1 MFKNFKAKTLHLET
15 SSVCNA
21 ACPMCP
27 REVDPGFNKETDA
40 VSLSLNQIKNLFDE
54 QFISSLEGMYMCGNY
69 GDPAS
74 APDCLDIFRYF
85 RDINPKIV
93 LGMHSNASL
102 RNKKW
107 WAELGSILNKDSDYC
122 YFSVDGLK
130 DTNPIYRV
138 NTDFDKIME
147 NAKSFIDAGGKA
159 HWEYLVFEHNEH
171 QVEEAR
177 QLASSLGFVS
187 FREKVSMRFEY
198 MPQIT
203 HIKPPKGN
211 KYK

>member
-54 QFISSLEGMYMCGNY
+54 QFISNLEGMYMCGNY

-74 APDCLDIFRYF
+74 APDCLNIFRYF

-107 WAELGSILNKDSDYC
+107 WEELGSILNKDSDYC
-122 YFSVDGLK
+122 YFSIDGLR
-130 DTNPIYRV
+130 DTNHIYRV
-138 NTDFDKIME
+138 NTDFDKILE
-147 NAKSFIDAGGKA
+147 NARSFIDAGGKA

>member
-1 MFKNFKAKTLHLET
+1 MFKNFKPKILHLET

-27 REVDPGFNKETDA
+27 REIDPGFNKDTDA
-40 VSLSLNQIKNLFDE
+40 VSLSLSQIKNLFDDD
-54 QFISSLEGMYMCGNY
+54 FIGELDSMFMCGNY

-74 APDCLDIFRYF
+74 APECLDIFRYF
-85 RDINPKIV
+85 KQVNPNIV

-107 WAELGSILNKDSDYC
+107 WSELGSILNGDLDYC
-122 YFSVDGLK
+122 FFSIDGLK
-130 DTNPIYRV
+130 DTNHIYRV
-138 NTDFDKIME
+138 NTNFDTIIE
-147 NAKSFIDAGGKA
+147 NAKSFIGAGGRA
-159 HWEYLVFEHNEH
+159 YWEYLVFEHNEH

-177 QLASSLGFVS
+177 QLASELGFID
-187 FREKVSMRFEY
+187 FREKVSMRFAY
-198 MPQIT
+198 MPNIT

>member
-1 MFKNFKAKTLHLET
+1 MFDRRNTKILHLET

-27 REVDPGFNKETDA
+27 RELDKGFNKDTDA
-40 VSLSLNQIKNLFDE
+40 VSLSLNQIKDMFDE
-54 QFISSLEGMYMCGNY
+54 TFIRNLDSMFMCGNY

-74 APDCLDIFRYF
+74 APECLEIFKYF
-85 RDINPKIV
+85 KNINPKIS
-93 LGMHSNASL
+93 LGMHSNGSL
-102 RNKKW
+102 RNKIW
-107 WAELGSILNKDSDYC
+107 WGELGSILSGNKDYC

-130 DTNPIYRV
+130 DTNHLYRI
-138 NTDFDKIME
+138 NTNFDKIIE
-147 NAKSFIDAGGKA
+147 NAEAFIKAGGRA

-177 QLASSLGFVS
+177 HLAESMGFVN
-187 FREKVSMRFEY
+187 FREKVSRRFHLN
-198 MPQIT
+198 IT
-203 HIKPPKGN
+203 NLNPPKGE

>member
-1 MFKNFKAKTLHLET
+1 MFNRQNTKILHLET

-27 REVDPGFNKETDA
+27 REIDKGFNKDTDA
-40 VSLSLNQIKNLFDE
+40 VSLSVKQIKEMFDVSFIKNLHSMF
-54 QFISSLEGMYMCGNY
+54 MCGNY

-74 APDCLDIFRYF
+74 APECLEIFEYF
-85 RDINPKIV
+85 RHVNPDIS
-93 LGMHSNASL
+93 LGIHSNGSL
-102 RNKKW
+102 RNKSW
-107 WAELGSILNKDSDYC
+107 WSKLGTILSQPKDYC

-130 DTNPIYRV
+130 DTNHLYRV
-138 NTDFDKIME
+138 NTNFDKIME
-147 NAKSFIDAGGKA
+147 NASSFIKAGGNA

-177 QLASSLGFVS
+177 TLSQSMGFVN
-187 FREKVSMRFEY
+187 FREKVSRRFY
-198 MPQIT
+198 LNIPNLN
-203 HIKPPKGN
+203 PPKGE

>member
-1 MFKNFKAKTLHLET
+1 MFKNFKPRTLHLEA

-27 REVDPGFNKETDA
+27 REIDPGFNKDTDA
-40 VSLSLNQIKNLFDE
+40 VSLSLNQIKKLFDDE
-54 QFISSLEGMYMCGNY
+54 YIRNLESMYMCGNY

-74 APDCLDIFRYF
+74 APECLNIFRYF
-85 RDINPKIV
+85 REINPNIG

-107 WAELGSILNKDSDYC
+107 WEELGSILNRDRDYC
-122 YFSVDGLK
+122 YFSIDGLK
-130 DTNPIYRV
+130 DTNHIYRV
-138 NTDFDKIME
+138 NTDFEKIIE
-147 NAKSFIDAGGKA
+147 NAKSFISAGGRA

-177 QLASSLGFVS
+177 QLASELRFVS

-203 HIKPPKGN
+203 HIKPPIGI